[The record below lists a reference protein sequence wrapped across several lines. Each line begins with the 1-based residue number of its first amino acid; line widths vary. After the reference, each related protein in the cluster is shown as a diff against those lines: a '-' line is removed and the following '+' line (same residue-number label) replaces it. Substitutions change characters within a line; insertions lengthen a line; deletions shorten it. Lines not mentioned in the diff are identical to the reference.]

1 MARIRLI
8 TMAVLAVFCMSAVA
22 AAVAS
27 ASEGELVNAAGN
39 ALVKNKYTSTGGVTK
54 LETEAGTEITCKSNT
69 DHGIWT
75 SKTGGEDTILF
86 KECTTLKGAISCKGG
101 KDEAGE
107 PKAGE
112 IFVLVGLL
120 IKRTNAT
127 ERLILYTVHAPGTL
141 TAGEIEIVCSGV
153 KIKVKGSFLS
163 TTNYKTKVLNKTIE
177 LSATIIAKGKQG
189 VTEYE
194 NEKGEKVKCE
204 GLKASVENAA
214 FEGAAQEGKETDT
227 LEEEAQFL

>member
-22 AAVAS
+22 AAAAS

-39 ALVKNKYTSTGGVTK
+39 ALVKNKFASTGLVTR
-54 LETEAGTEITCKSNT
+54 LVTAAGTEIVCKSNT

-86 KECTTLKGAISCKGG
+86 KECTTLGGSLSCKGG

-127 ERLILYTVHAPGTL
+127 ERLILYTVHTPGTL
-141 TAGEIEIVCSGV
+141 TAGELEIVCSGV
-153 KIKVKGSFLS
+153 KIKVRGSFLS
-163 TTNYKTKVLNKTIE
+163 FSNYKVNVLKKTIV
-177 LSATIIAKGKQG
+177 LVAKQKKGIQEP
-189 VTEYE
+189 TEYE
-194 NEKGEKVKCE
+194 NEKGEKVKCKGLESSTE
-204 GLKASVENAA
+204 GGA
-214 FEGAAQEGKETDT
+214 FEPAGQEGEETDT

>member
-1 MARIRLI
+1 
-8 TMAVLAVFCMSAVA
+8 MSAVA

-27 ASEGELVNAAGN
+27 AAEGEIVNKEGN
-39 ALVKNKYTSTGGVTK
+39 ALVKNKYVSEGKTTV
-54 LETEAGTEITCKSNT
+54 LETAAGTKVICTSNT

-86 KECTTLKGAISCKGG
+86 KGCTSGGLSCKGG

-120 IKRTNAT
+120 IKPSKAL
-127 ERLILYTVHAPGTL
+127 RLILYTIHTPGTL
-141 TAGEIEIVCSGV
+141 TAGELEFVCSGI

-163 TTNYKTKVLNKTIE
+163 SSNYKTKE
-177 LSATIIAKGKQG
+177 LSTTIVLVAKQKKRYPG
-189 VTEYE
+189 T
-194 NEKGEKVKCE
+194 
-204 GLKASVENAA
+204 
-214 FEGAAQEGKETDT
+214 F
-227 LEEEAQFL
+227 

>member
-22 AAVAS
+22 AAAAS
-27 ASEGELVNAAGN
+27 ASEGELVNKEGN
-39 ALVKNKYTSTGGVTK
+39 ALVKNKYASTGGVTR
-54 LETEAGTEITCKSNT
+54 LVTAAGTEIVCKSNT

-86 KECTTLKGAISCKGG
+86 KECTTLGGSLSCKGG

-127 ERLILYTVHAPGTL
+127 ERLILYTIHTPGTL
-141 TAGEIEIVCSGV
+141 EAGTLTFECSGV
-153 KIKVKGSFLS
+153 KISVRGSFLS
-163 TTNYKTKVLNKTIE
+163 TSNYVTKTQQNDR
-177 LSATIIAKGKQG
+177 IICDD
-189 VTEYE
+189 
-194 NEKGEKVKCE
+194 NC
-204 GLKASVENAA
+204 
-214 FEGAAQEGKETDT
+214 
-227 LEEEAQFL
+227 